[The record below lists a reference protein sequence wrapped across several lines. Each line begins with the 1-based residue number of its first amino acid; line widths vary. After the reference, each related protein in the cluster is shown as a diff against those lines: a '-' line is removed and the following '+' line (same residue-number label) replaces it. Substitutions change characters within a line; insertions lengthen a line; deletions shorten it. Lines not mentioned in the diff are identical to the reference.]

1 MVMMKYAV
9 AVSVSLVILLGSVA
23 LGQEEEESLRTISVT
38 GTVETRVAPDHI
50 VWSINLRDANPNLKV
65 AKDASD
71 KKVKTIVGLRKK
83 LGIAE
88 GDLETG
94 PVRINR
100 EYNRDERGNRTDFK
114 EFVVSRDITIRQRD
128 LKRFDEYLDTLVASA
143 DMEVNFSYA
152 TSNLYEIRSQT
163 RLDALRVAKE
173 KAAQMADVVGAKLG
187 PAVKIAEDND
197 RSGWRDFMSNDT
209 VTRSEPSIDMATER
223 FVPGAITVKV
233 SVNATFELE

>member
-1 MVMMKYAV
+1 MMKYAV
-9 AVSVSLVILLGSVA
+9 AVSLCLGIVLGGVA
-23 LGQEEEESLRTISVT
+23 RADEEEESLRTISVT
-38 GTVETRVAPDHI
+38 GTVETKVAPDHI
-50 VWSINLRDANPNLKV
+50 VWSINLRDANPDLKV
-65 AKDASD
+65 AKEASD
-71 KKVKTIVGLRKK
+71 QKVKTIVGLRGK
-83 LGIAE
+83 LGVAE

-128 LKRFDEYLDTLVASA
+128 LKRFDEYLDTLVSSA
-143 DMEVNFSYA
+143 DMEASFSYA
-152 TSNLYEIRSQT
+152 TSNLYEIRSET

-187 PAVKIAEDND
+187 PAVKISEDND
-197 RSGWRDFMSNDT
+197 RSGWRDFASNLA
-209 VTRSEPSIDMATER
+209 VTRSEPSIDLATER

>member
-1 MVMMKYAV
+1 MMKHAV
-9 AVSVSLVILLGSVA
+9 AVSLCLGIILGSIA
-23 LGQEEEESLRTISVT
+23 RADNEEENLRTISVT
-38 GTVETRVAPDHI
+38 GTVETKVAPDHI
-50 VWSINLRDANPNLKV
+50 VWSINLRDADPDLKV
-65 AKDASD
+65 AKEASD
-71 KKVKTIVGLRKK
+71 QKVKAIVGLRKK
-83 LGIAE
+83 LGIEE
-88 GDLETG
+88 GDMETG
-94 PVRINR
+94 PVRIHR

-163 RLDALRVAKE
+163 RLDALRVAQE
-173 KAAQMADVVGAKLG
+173 KATQMADVVGAKLG
-187 PAVKIAEDND
+187 AAVKISEDND
-197 RSGWRDFMSNDT
+197 RSGWLDFMSNAA
-209 VTRSEPSIDMATER
+209 VVRSEPSIDLATER